1 MDFSTRITSLFGI
14 QYPIIQAG
22 MIWVS
27 GWRLAAAV
35 SNAGGLGLIGAG
47 SMKPELLAEHIR
59 KARAATDKPFGVNL
73 PQLRGDAE
81 DLVQAIVDENVR
93 IVVTSAG
100 HPGKFLARLKDAGCV
115 VAHVVPSL
123 KHAMKVE
130 SVGCD
135 AVVAEGFEAGGHNG
149 FEETTT
155 LTLIPQVADAVSIPV
170 IAAGGIAN
178 GRQMLAAFALG
189 ADAVQVGTRF
199 AATVESSAHDLY
211 KQKVVE
217 CGDGGTILTLKKLA
231 PVRLIRTPF
240 ALKAIEAEARGA
252 EREELAELLG
262 RKREMLGMFE
272 GNLDEGEFEAGQ
284 SAALVNDVLP
294 AAEVVRR
301 LLAEFEDAVNR
312 TPFRRE
318 G

>member
-1 MDFSTRITSLFGI
+1 MDLSTRITSLFGI